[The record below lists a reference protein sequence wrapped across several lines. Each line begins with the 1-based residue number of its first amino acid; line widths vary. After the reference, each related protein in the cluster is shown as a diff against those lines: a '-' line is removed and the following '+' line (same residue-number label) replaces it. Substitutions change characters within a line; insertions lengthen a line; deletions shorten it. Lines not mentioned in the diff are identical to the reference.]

1 MSHKAM
7 DMIEIYDSNLTLLNR
22 IQGPDG
28 IFPKVKEVND
38 RVRRE
43 GVSRE
48 GYFFPVVTN
57 EYIYVLYDGREYDV
71 ENPSRY
77 LRDKLLVFDW
87 NGKPVKYYQLSEG
100 IFHFDIDEENG
111 ILYGITDY
119 PEFHIV
125 SFSLAGF

>member
-1 MSHKAM
+1 MWNSFNTEEYSG
-7 DMIEIYDSNLTLLNR
+7 MIAEIIR
-22 IQGPDG
+22 IQGHDG
-28 IFPKVKEVND
+28 IFPKVKEFND

-87 NGKPVKYYQLSEG
+87 NGKPVKYYQISECILS
-100 IFHFDIDEENG
+100 IC
-111 ILYGITDY
+111 
-119 PEFHIV
+119 V
-125 SFSLAGF
+125 S